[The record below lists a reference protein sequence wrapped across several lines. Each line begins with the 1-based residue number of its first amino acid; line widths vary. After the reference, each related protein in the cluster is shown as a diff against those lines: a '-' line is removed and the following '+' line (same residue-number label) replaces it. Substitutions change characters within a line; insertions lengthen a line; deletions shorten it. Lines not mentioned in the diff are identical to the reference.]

1 MVDAMGRADNGGSS
15 SDDSRFVAARLLE
28 NYDECARALLPL
40 TVWLPVRGPE
50 HKYLV
55 TERDN
60 RKYVRVYT
68 RLSALNA
75 IASPDIHPE
84 LARPH
89 RFFDLLKRWRSDDIG
104 LVVNP
109 GTDTE
114 FRIPRE
120 LFDEVLGLREEPEF
134 PMSPPQGPSGVP
146 VDAPAEVGGF
156 RFVAVVDQITDAGVP
171 VVSETRGTVEDG
183 AERER
188 IRRYLDA
195 GEVIQAVNGFAVD
208 LFDQTKGEVVPMHT
222 RTDGTWVW
230 SDAVGYYLDT
240 YGLALEPDF
249 YRFVTE
255 HDYTCPTPD
264 RSQLTAAARALEERQ
279 FIAAELYERW
289 KQDRR

>member
-1 MVDAMGRADNGGSS
+1 MVDAMGRAENEGS

-28 NYDECARALLPL
+28 NYDECALALQRL

-60 RKYVRVYT
+60 RKYVRAYT
-68 RLSALNA
+68 RLSAINA

-89 RFFDLLKRWRSDDIG
+89 RFSDLLRRWRSEDIG

-120 LFDEVLGLREEPEF
+120 LFDEVLAMREEPIL
-134 PMSPPQGPSGVP
+134 PMPPQAPSGVP

-156 RFVAVVDQITDAGVP
+156 RFAAVVDEITDEGVA
-171 VVSETRGTVEDG
+171 VLAESRGTVEDE

-188 IRRYLDA
+188 IRRYLYA
-195 GEVIQAVNGFAVD
+195 GKLIQTVNGFAVD
-208 LFDQTKGEVVPMHT
+208 MFDSTKGQVVPMHT
-222 RTDGTWVW
+222 RTDGIWVW
-230 SDAVGYYLDT
+230 SEAVGYYLDA
-240 YGLALEPDF
+240 YGLAPEPDF
-249 YRFVTE
+249 YRFITD

-264 RSQLTAAARALEERQ
+264 QAQLTAAARALEERQ

-289 KQDRR
+289 KQDRA